1 MSERPRL
8 LFDYFTQLF
17 AQVTNPPLDALRRSA
32 PPAVH
37 EAQVR
42 PGGGGRSTRRSC
54 GGSPRHRCA
63 CPCRT
68 PESP

>member
-1 MSERPRL
+1 ADRRPVVRNYTVRRI
-8 LFDYFTQLF
+8 DH
-17 AQVTNPPLDALRRSA
+17 ARRRIDIDRSA